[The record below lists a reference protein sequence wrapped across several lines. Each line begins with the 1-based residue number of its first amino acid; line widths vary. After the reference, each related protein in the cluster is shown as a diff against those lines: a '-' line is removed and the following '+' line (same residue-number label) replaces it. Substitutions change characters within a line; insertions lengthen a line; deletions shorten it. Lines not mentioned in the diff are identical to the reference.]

1 MAFSEETGDRIAW
14 TKVEQLQN
22 NKYEVVAFYD
32 QKTNNLTWLPP
43 AINDNVTLT
52 SSIGTSQDSVPSKV
66 IWKYGKIP
74 QDRTIIKDK
83 LLKLNL
89 WLYICM
95 VVLALTGIGIAIGL
109 IYFNFRYRF
118 VSQLQYVLHC
128 AFQWLNNL
136 FIHFYSHRKIIQ
148 HSHPSC
154 NNLML
159 SGIILCLLAII
170 PLGLDGRIVSPG
182 FFPVACGMSSW
193 LLTLGFTL
201 GFGSMFSKI
210 WRVHRLST
218 KTKADSDKKKSV
230 RKHY

>member
-43 AINDNVTLT
+43 ATNDNVTLT
-52 SSIGTSQDSVPSKV
+52 SIGTSQDSVPSKV

-74 QDRTIIKDK
+74 QDRTIIKNK

-118 VSQLQYVLHC
+118 VFRVSDS
-128 AFQWLNNL
+128 
-136 FIHFYSHRKIIQ
+136 ITIIAC
-148 HSHPSC
+148 S
-154 NNLML
+154 
-159 SGIILCLLAII
+159 II
-170 PLGLDGRIVSPG
+170 DY
-182 FFPVACGMSSW
+182 F
-193 LLTLGFTL
+193 
-201 GFGSMFSKI
+201 
-210 WRVHRLST
+210 
-218 KTKADSDKKKSV
+218 
-230 RKHY
+230 

>member
-43 AINDNVTLT
+43 ASNDNVTLT
-52 SSIGTSQDSVPSKV
+52 SIGTSQDSVPSKV

-74 QDRTIIKDK
+74 QDRTIIKNK

-118 VSQLQYVLHC
+118 VLQLQYVFSTCLRKYSIY
-128 AFQWLNNL
+128 N
-136 FIHFYSHRKIIQ
+136 YSHRKIIQ

-230 RKHY
+230 RKLKYW

>member
-43 AINDNVTLT
+43 ASNDNVTLT
-52 SSIGTSQDSVPSKV
+52 SIGTSQDSVPSKV

-74 QDRTIIKDK
+74 QDRTIIKNK

-118 VSQLQYVLHC
+118 VLQLQYVFSTCLRI
-128 AFQWLNNL
+128 Q
-136 FIHFYSHRKIIQ
+136 FIITVIAK
-148 HSHPSC
+148 
-154 NNLML
+154 L
-159 SGIILCLLAII
+159 SNIPILPA
-170 PLGLDGRIVSPG
+170 
-182 FFPVACGMSSW
+182 
-193 LLTLGFTL
+193 TT
-201 GFGSMFSKI
+201 
-210 WRVHRLST
+210 
-218 KTKADSDKKKSV
+218 
-230 RKHY
+230 

>member
-43 AINDNVTLT
+43 ATNDNVTLT
-52 SSIGTSQDSVPSKV
+52 SIGTSQDSVPSKV

-74 QDRTIIKDK
+74 QDRTIIKNK

-118 VSQLQYVLHC
+118 VSRYKYVQC
-128 AFQWLNNL
+128 WAGL
-136 FIHFYSHRKIIQ
+136 F
-148 HSHPSC
+148 
-154 NNLML
+154 
-159 SGIILCLLAII
+159 AI
-170 PLGLDGRIVSPG
+170 
-182 FFPVACGMSSW
+182 
-193 LLTLGFTL
+193 FT
-201 GFGSMFSKI
+201 F
-210 WRVHRLST
+210 
-218 KTKADSDKKKSV
+218 
-230 RKHY
+230 